1 MELHFAGISLD
12 NLKVGSRAV
21 VQNEDIRIVHTD
33 FRKKEK
39 LFSYVRHGSESHPK
53 TVSAFSKLALKFSSN
68 GHNIESYNYLSLYYR
83 DFKIVHLF

>member
-33 FRKKEK
+33 FREKEK
-39 LFSYVRHGSESHPK
+39 LFSYVRQA
-53 TVSAFSKLALKFSSN
+53 VRANQKLFLHFQQWALKFSSN
-68 GHNIESYNYLSLYYR
+68 GHNIESYNYLPL
-83 DFKIVHLF
+83 